1 MALLKKQKQIPRR
14 FAPRNDKVEGEQLQ
28 VPRSARDD
36 NKRRDDNKK
45 SGVHASDASWINS
58 ALAAYGAGAAGRTVD
73 GLVAEVKLRV
83 AALIADVDAPE
94 DGGTRKRTA
103 GQMVGLLEL
112 VVREAGDQGKV
123 IFNHTIEQLNHAGFL
138 ADGAVGQ
145 APRIVNAEAT
155 LPMDGK
161 RRKAAGVR
169 MWAEAV
175 GS

>member
-14 FAPRNDKVEGEQLQ
+14 FAPRNDKGEGEQLQ
-28 VPRSARDD
+28 VPRSA
-36 NKRRDDNKK
+36 RDDNKK

-58 ALAAYGAGAAGRTVD
+58 ALASYGAGAAGRTVD

-94 DGGTRKRTA
+94 NGGTRKRTA

-169 MWAEAV
+169 MWAKPV
-175 GS
+175 TQQ